1 MRISAIIFLL
11 CVTAVSAFGCQKGGY
26 TDDQHHVG
34 NPDRL
39 PTAVESV
46 APHGV
51 SSSGTKEPLPN
62 DRFR

>member
-1 MRISAIIFLL
+1 MRITPIL
-11 CVTAVSAFGCQKGGY
+11 CLAGALVVSTFGCQKGGY
-26 TDDQHHVG
+26 TDDRRYSG
-34 NPDRL
+34 NPERL

-62 DRFR
+62 DQFR

>member
-1 MRISAIIFLL
+1 MRISPIIFLL
-11 CVTAVSAFGCQKGGY
+11 GAIVVSAFGCQKGGY
-26 TDDQHHVG
+26 TDDQNYSG
-34 NPDRL
+34 NPKGL